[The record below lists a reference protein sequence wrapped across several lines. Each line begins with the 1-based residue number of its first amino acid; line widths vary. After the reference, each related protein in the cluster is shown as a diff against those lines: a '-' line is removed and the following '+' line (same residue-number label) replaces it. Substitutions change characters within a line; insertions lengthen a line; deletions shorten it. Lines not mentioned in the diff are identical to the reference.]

1 MKPLNYFIKLI
12 FLLLVVNANA
22 QQASN
27 KPNIIFILVD
37 DLGYGDVGFNGQK
50 RIKTPHID
58 QLASEGMIFTNSYT
72 GSTVCGPSR
81 VSLMTGKHTG
91 HSTVRE
97 NPTWT
102 ATGKPID
109 ISLSDVTVA
118 EELKRVGYQTAII
131 GKWGLAENKADGL
144 PLKQGFDEFYGFTDH
159 KTPHHYYPESIWE
172 NDMEISIPG
181 NWAMEK
187 KGKFMQD
194 ELTVKALNFIEK
206 EKETPF
212 FLYLNYTLPHFELTV
227 PEDSKKQYENLGWP
241 KKMMKKEAKGYQHD
255 EEGNVTYAAMI
266 SRLDDYVGKIL
277 SQLKSKGIDENTMV
291 IFTSDN
297 GPEYA
302 IINQDFFESNGP
314 FTGFK
319 RDLNEGGIRTPF
331 AIRWPAVIKL
341 GSKTDKVIAFWDFLP
356 TVCDLTGI
364 KPSDKKI
371 DGISYLPTI
380 LGNTKKQKEH
390 AYLYWEFNE
399 DKGPKQAI
407 RKGNWKAIK
416 FYQKPTQLY
425 DISVDLEEK
434 NNLAAQNP
442 KIVKQ
447 MEKLFV
453 NARTEDPNF
462 PLVPKVKN

>member
-1 MKPLNYFIKLI
+1 MLTAI
-12 FLLLVVNANA
+12 FSNA
-22 QQASN
+22 QQISNNLN

-50 RIKTPHID
+50 KIKTPNID

-91 HSTVRE
+91 HSSVRE

-109 ISLSDVTVA
+109 MSLNDVTVA
-118 EELKRVGYQTAII
+118 EELKRAGYKTAMI

-144 PLKQGFDEFYGFTDH
+144 PLKQGFDEFYGFADH
-159 KTPHHYYPESIWE
+159 KTAHHYYPETIWE
-172 NDMEISIPG
+172 NDKELTIEG
-181 NWAMEK
+181 NIAMK
-187 KGKFMQD
+187 KTGKYMQD
-194 ELTVKALNFIEK
+194 EFTAKALDFIAK
-206 EKETPF
+206 QKDAPF
-212 FLYLNYTLPHFELTV
+212 FLYLSWTIPHFELTV
-227 PEDSKKQYENLGWP
+227 PEESKTQYENLGWP
-241 KKMMKKEAKGYQHD
+241 KKMMKKELYGYQHD
-255 EEGNVTYAAMI
+255 AEGNVTYAGMI
-266 SRLDDYVGKIL
+266 SRLDDYVGKIMN
-277 SQLKSKGIDENTMV
+277 QLKYQGIDENTMV

-331 AIRWPAVIKL
+331 AMRWPNRIKAE
-341 GSKTDKVIAFWDFLP
+341 SKTEQPIAFWDFLP
-356 TVCDLTGI
+356 TVCDLIGI
-364 KPSDKKI
+364 KPNDKKI
-371 DGISYLPTI
+371 DGISYMPTI
-380 LGNTKKQKEH
+380 LGNAEKQKQH
-390 AYLYWEFNE
+390 PYLYWEFNE

-416 FYQKPTQLY
+416 FYQQAVQLY

-434 NNLAAQNP
+434 NNIAQQNP
-442 KIVKQ
+442 KMVKQ
-447 MEKLFV
+447 MEKLFSK
-453 NARTEDPNF
+453 ARTEDPNF
-462 PLVPKVKN
+462 PLIPKVKK